1 MKFFISVL
9 CIVLIVNNAYQVPK
23 IMNIKKF
30 SSIATIIASLG
41 LNSSPSFAI
50 DPESLRQFKRG
61 DKISIQSPNSAPSTG
76 KTITMKDIE
85 NMKQIQDSMDAE
97 DIEYIKLRSGAS
109 YREFR
114 EGKGNKVVKPGD
126 IVTVELTARAKS
138 FATQK
143 EPGGVMIFSTK
154 DDTPYNAMEI
164 AMTGT
169 DFMPGVQEAL
179 IGMKRGAIR
188 RIEIPSVQ
196 TFQARDE
203 NMMFKPVTDDHKR
216 RLKGLFKTEASLIVE
231 VLVDKISEPAPL

>member
-1 MKFFISVL
+1 MIYIILLFSIIF
-9 CIVLIVNNAYQVPK
+9 IVNNAYEIPK
-23 IMNIKKF
+23 MNIKKF
-30 SSIATIIASLG
+30 SSVATIIASFG
-41 LNSSPSFAI
+41 LQNSPSFAI
-50 DPESLRQFKRG
+50 DPATLRQFKGG
-61 DKISIQSPNSAPSTG
+61 DKISLQSPNSAPSTG

-85 NMKQIQDSMDAE
+85 QMKQIQDSMDAE
-97 DIEYIKLRSGAS
+97 DIEYIKLKSGAT

-114 EGKGNKVVKPGD
+114 EGKGNKVIKPGD

-143 EPGGVMIFSTK
+143 EPGGVLIYSTK

-164 AMTGT
+164 AITGT

-203 NMMFKPVTDDHKR
+203 NTMFKPTTDDHKR
-216 RLKGLFKTEASLIVE
+216 RLKSLFKTEATLIVE
-231 VLVDKISEPAPL
+231 VLVDKITESALP